1 MWDPNFLFYYY
12 KLTLFYLYQYFPAP
26 QMLDYKQFN
35 PGMKTVGGIAGIIA
49 TSILAFYLLVIYW
62 PQSDPYESVE
72 INIPRGTSLSEIGNI
87 LQEKNV
93 INNKRTFTMA
103 VKTLGHEKNI
113 PAGTYTL
120 RNARS
125 NRRIIQQLVYG
136 APSLKNVTVLEGWM
150 MDDIAAAL
158 EQKIGIN
165 KKKFLRLCK
174 DQELVKLF
182 ELDGNSFE
190 GYLFPDTYYFAEG
203 LDAIVVLTKMV
214 NEFKENMTLS
224 MKVRAEELGMSQLEI
239 ITLAS
244 IIEGEAIYD
253 DERATISAVYHNRL
267 EKGMR
272 LQADPTIQ
280 YIIEDGPRR
289 LLNED
294 LKIESEYNTYLNSG
308 LPPGPINNPGKESLI
323 AALYPAVNDYIYFV
337 ARGDGYHTFSK
348 TKKEHNKAKRK
359 FQKVRRRVRQ
369 EKNSATAGGL

>member
-1 MWDPNFLFYYY
+1 MPDF
-12 KLTLFYLYQYFPAP
+12 
-26 QMLDYKQFN
+26 KQFN
-35 PGMKTVGGIAGIIA
+35 PGMKTIGGIAGIIA

-72 INIPRGTSLSEIGNI
+72 ITIPKGISLSDIGNI
-87 LQEKNV
+87 LEDKKI

-113 PAGTYTL
+113 PAGTYML

-125 NRRIIQQLVYG
+125 NHGIIQQLVYG
-136 APSLKNVTVLEGWM
+136 APSLKNVTVLEGWTI
-150 MDDIAAAL
+150 DNIAEVL
-158 EQKIGIN
+158 EQKIGVN

-174 DQELVKLF
+174 DQELVKLY
-182 ELDGNSFE
+182 ELEGNSFE
-190 GYLFPDTYYFAEG
+190 GYLFPDTYHFAED
-203 LDAIVVLTKMV
+203 LDAIVVLNKMV

-224 MKVRAEELGMSQLEI
+224 MRVRAEELGMSQLEI

-267 EKGMR
+267 EIGMR

-280 YIIEDGPRR
+280 YIIEGGPRR

-308 LPPGPINNPGKESLI
+308 LPPGPINNPGKESII

-348 TKKEHNKAKRK
+348 TEKEHNRAKRK
-359 FQKVRRRVRQ
+359 FQEVRRRVRQ
-369 EKNSATAGGL
+369 EKKKTKAGEL

>member
-1 MWDPNFLFYYY
+1 MPDF
-12 KLTLFYLYQYFPAP
+12 
-26 QMLDYKQFN
+26 KQFN
-35 PGMKTVGGIAGIIA
+35 PGMKTLGGIAGIIA

-72 INIPRGTSLSEIGNI
+72 INIPKGTSLSEIGNI

-125 NRRIIQQLVYG
+125 NRGIIQQLVYG
-136 APSLKNVTVLEGWM
+136 APSLKNVTVLEGWT
-150 MDDIAAAL
+150 MDNIAEAL
-158 EQKIGIN
+158 EQRIGIN
-165 KKKFLRLCK
+165 NKKFLRLCK
-174 DQELVKLF
+174 DQKLVKLF

-203 LDAIVVLTKMV
+203 LDAIVVLNKMV

-280 YIIEDGPRR
+280 YIIEGGPRR

-308 LPPGPINNPGKESLI
+308 LPPGPINNPGKESII

-348 TKKEHNKAKRK
+348 TKKEHNRAKRR
-359 FQKVRRRVRQ
+359 FQEVRRRVRQ
-369 EKNSATAGGL
+369 EKKNTKAEGL